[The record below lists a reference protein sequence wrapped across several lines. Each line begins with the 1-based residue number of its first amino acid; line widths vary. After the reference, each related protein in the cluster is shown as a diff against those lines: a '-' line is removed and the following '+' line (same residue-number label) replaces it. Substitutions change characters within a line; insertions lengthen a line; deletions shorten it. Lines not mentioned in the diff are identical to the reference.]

1 MATPPPPVARAVRR
15 GCPRAVRRGRLC
27 PARPVIV
34 LLGAVAVLASAC
46 SSGTAT
52 PPSTSAHPSPTSTG
66 SASGVP
72 GVHHVFVIV
81 LENEGYDATFADPAA
96 DPYLATTLPA
106 SGALLTRYYAIGH
119 LSNDNY
125 VGLISGQA
133 PNPMN
138 QADCPVFSDFPAS
151 AAVASDGQI
160 SGSGC
165 VFPAPVDTVANQLT
179 RAHLTWKG
187 YMEDMGN
194 VATRESPVC
203 GHPAIGAPDLA
214 QKAVSGD
221 GYVTRHNPFVYFHS
235 IIDDKALCNNAVV
248 PLGSAAGALPA
259 GTPSGVSGLATD
271 LQSAATTPNFSF
283 ITPNL
288 CNDGH
293 DAPCD
298 NQAASPSALGNI
310 DSFLRTWVPLISSSP
325 AFKKDGLL
333 EVTFDESDT
342 GDSSSCC
349 NQTPGP
355 TAARPGLSG
364 PGGGRT
370 GAVLISPFIKA
381 GTTTDVPYNH
391 YSTLATVEDL
401 FGLPRLGQAKTTS
414 ATFGKDVFT
423 GVG

>member
-1 MATPPPPVARAVRR
+1 MAALSPPVARAVRR
-15 GCPRAVRRGRLC
+15 DRLR
-27 PARPVIV
+27 PARPVIA
-34 LLGAVAVLASAC
+34 LLGAVAVLATAC

-52 PPSTSAHPSPTSTG
+52 PPSTSGGPSPTPTG

-72 GVHHVFVIV
+72 CVHHVFVIV
-81 LENEGYDATFADPAA
+81 LENKGYDATFADPAA

-106 SGALLTRYYAIGH
+106 SGALLTQYYAIGH

-125 VGLISGQA
+125 IGLISGQA

-151 AAVASDGQI
+151 ATVATDGQI
-160 SGSGC
+160 SESGC
-165 VFPAPVDTVANQLT
+165 VFPAPVNTVANQLT
-179 RAHLTWKG
+179 QAHLTWKA

-203 GHPAIGAPDLA
+203 GHPAVGAPDLT
-214 QKAVSGD
+214 QKAVRGD
-221 GYVTRHNPFVYFHS
+221 GYVTRHDPFVYFHS
-235 IIDDKALCNNAVV
+235 IIDDKALCDTAVV
-248 PLGSAAGALPA
+248 PLGSTAGALPA

-271 LQSAATTPNFSF
+271 LKSAATTPNYSF
-283 ITPNL
+283 ITPNV

-293 DAPCD
+293 DAPCG
-298 NQAASPSALGNI
+298 NQPASPSALANI
-310 DSFLRTWVPLISSSP
+310 DSFLRTWVPLITGSP

-333 EVTFDESDT
+333 EVTFDESDS
-342 GDSSSCC
+342 GDASSCC

-355 TAARPGLSG
+355 TAASPGLSG

-370 GAVLISPFIKA
+370 GAVLISPFIKG
-381 GTTTDVPYNH
+381 GTTSDVPYNH
-391 YSTLATVEDL
+391 YSTLATVEDI
-401 FGLPRLGQAKTTS
+401 FGLARLGQAKTTS

-423 GVG
+423 KVG